1 MRKSFII
8 IIFFVLLGCVSCQR
22 SWNGFLLALDAND
35 SLLTIDRFD
44 RIEGRYISTG
54 DFAALQEMSTRYPEQ
69 TRTLMEDVLGI
80 GRVND
85 IEISKK
91 FRHYFQDSTLMQLL
105 RDVQTEY
112 AQMDDVNDEF
122 RIAFRRLQQYISV
135 IHPPMVYTQV
145 GSLDQSIVVGNN
157 MIGIC
162 LDKYM
167 GKDYPLYAK
176 YYKSWQRE
184 QMTRSMIVPDVLVF
198 YILSLYPMPNPQS
211 SDRQIAN
218 DVHMSK
224 IMWLVNHILEREAL
238 TMSYVPKVEKYMEA
252 HNQTSV
258 LQLLTDVD
266 YKEIVTMQ

>member
-8 IIFFVLLGCVSCQR
+8 ISIVLLGCVSCQR
-22 SWNGFLLALDAND
+22 SWNGFLLAIDDND

-44 RIEGRYISTG
+44 RVEGRYISTG

-85 IEISKK
+85 IEISRK
-91 FRHYFQDSTLMQLL
+91 FRHYFQDSTLIQLL
-105 RDVQTEY
+105 RDVQSEY

-122 RIAFRRLQQYISV
+122 RTAFHRLQQYISV

-176 YYKSWQRE
+176 YYKPSQRE

-211 SDRQIAN
+211 PDRQVAN

-224 IMWLVNHILEREAL
+224 IMWVVNHVLERDAL
-238 TMSYVPKVEKYMEA
+238 TMSYVQKVEEYMHT
-252 HNQTSV
+252 HNQTTI
-258 LQLLTDVD
+258 LQLLTEVD
-266 YKEIVTMQ
+266 YRNIISVK